1 MINILKRFPKLNYSL
16 TPTPIHKL
24 ENLSKFF
31 GANIYCKRD
40 DMTGFAFGGNKT
52 RKLDYLVAEAI
63 EQKTDTLVC
72 VGANQSNFCRIAS
85 AYGSAEHLDVTLVL
99 GGKKPLTATG
109 NLMLD
114 YLFGARITH
123 IDSEDWDVWENEAI
137 RISEDLRKKGK
148 KVYWMPIGGST
159 HTGALGYVECM
170 FEICDYSKKH
180 KIDFDYLVHAT
191 GSAGTQ
197 SGLVVG
203 KQLANW
209 KGEIIGIAVGKSTHQ
224 LSEEVL
230 TLSKETAALF
240 ETDVNKHSIKVD
252 ENYIGKGYGAH
263 TKKAEDAIKL
273 FARKEGILLDNVYTG
288 KAASGML
295 DYLSRKHF
303 EKNANILF
311 LHTGGNIQLF
321 K

>member
-1 MINILKRFPKLNYSL
+1 MNNNLKKFNRLSYSL
-16 TPTPIHKL
+16 LPTPVHKL

-52 RKLDYLVAEAI
+52 RKLDFLIAEAI
-63 EQKTDTLVC
+63 AQKADTLVC

-85 AYGSAEHLDVTLVL
+85 AYGAACGLNVELVL
-99 GGKKPLTATG
+99 GGKKPAVNTG
-109 NLMLD
+109 NLLLD
-114 YLFGARITH
+114 YLFGAKITH

-137 RISEDLRKKGK
+137 KISEELRKKGK

-159 HTGALGYVECM
+159 ATGALGYVECM
-170 FEICDYSKKH
+170 SEIMDYSRKN
-180 KIDFDYLVHAT
+180 KIHFEGIIHPT

-203 KQLANW
+203 KKIFGYEGN
-209 KGEIIGIAVGKSTHQ
+209 IIGMAVTKNTHQ
-224 LSEEVL
+224 LTEEVIS
-230 TLSKETAALF
+230 LSRETAHML
-240 ETDVNKHSIKVD
+240 ETDIDDGTVIVD
-252 ENYIGKGYGAH
+252 DNFIGKCYGAH
-263 TKKAEDAIKL
+263 TRKAEDAIKL
-273 FARKEGILLDNVYTG
+273 FARKEGILLDYVYSG

-295 DYLSRKHF
+295 DYIRKKHF
-303 EKNANILF
+303 SKNSNILF
-311 LHTGGNIQLF
+311 IHTGGNIQLF

>member
-1 MINILKRFPKLNYSL
+1 MISILKKFPKLNYSL
-16 TPTPIHKL
+16 LPTPIHKL

-85 AYGSAEHLDVTLVL
+85 AFGSACHLDVTLVL

-170 FEICDYSKKH
+170 IEISEYSKKH
-180 KIDFDYLVHAT
+180 KTDFDYIIHAT

-203 KQLANW
+203 KQLTDW
-209 KGEIIGIAVGKSTHQ
+209 KGEIIGMAVTKHKHQ
-224 LSEEVL
+224 LTEEVL
-230 TLSKETAALF
+230 TLSRETAAMF
-240 ETDVNKHSIKVD
+240 DIEIDKHNIKVD
-252 ENYIGKGYGAH
+252 DNYIGKSYGAH

-295 DYLSRKHF
+295 DYLSKKHF